1 MNEFDPEDAVEE
13 FIERDSSMGS
23 GYDRRWEVPHMI
35 YSCPELGGFEG
46 GHLAVGEDHHLGGPC
61 FACPASVTRCPL
73 YDPRKLELVPS

>member
-46 GHLAVGEDHHLGGPC
+46 GHLAVGEDIPEKYQD
-61 FACPASVTRCPL
+61 ANEIYAVIVT
-73 YDPRKLELVPS
+73 KEG